1 MNDNYQYWMILQ
13 EKSDLFHT
21 RSASVRCDRRQH
33 LLIFDYLVDKNTS
46 TSSAAST
53 LSLTDNSSV
62 ISGQS
67 SKTVDRNTTIYLERI
82 QYIQRGDGTNTGRS
96 ARNYHQLNQ
105 NGRHRPNQKR
115 LEIFYWADEPRSEY
129 LYKSVSFQI
138 KKLENDFNAWVEAL
152 YAAIDEAKNLNEA
165 AKRNRWILRE
175 YEKIRGPTG
184 LTLDSLNGWLN
195 SHIGLIGEKA
205 NVANFIKQTDL
216 SSQSNEITDAVFK
229 ATYQHFVNKQQ
240 EILTKTLMSDLIGEN
255 RISIEKF
262 AARVTNNELQLVPS
276 EISNI
281 RQSLDLPTGQ
291 TEISFKK
298 MISYLWSDANSAFDP
313 LTRRQ
318 CTDDMDQR
326 LNHYWISSSHNT
338 YLAKTQLF
346 NPASVHCYIQ
356 ALLKGCRCIEI
367 DVIDNRTT
375 LEPEIT
381 HIRTPIKPIPLRD
394 VLEAIQDYAFVTSEY
409 PIIISIENHCSPEQR
424 FIMAQMFIEIFGENL
439 IQAPLSPN
447 ETELPSPNKLKR
459 KIILKDSKISNAL
472 MLTQPSVDADELSS
486 LPSLSVQGHVQI
498 YSFANKGWLDY
509 NYTITNGDVYFA
521 KDDEAQKNR
530 KTTDDQSD
538 EDSDKN
544 DLSNND
550 LTQIWYHGPLSHEE
564 ARRLLLSNAGYEVGA
579 FLIRRS
585 LNKKKY
591 CISFLAPNCVV
602 KSIEINER
610 QNDGKTV
617 YALTNKQFK
626 SIPDLIAHYRTYDFA
641 EVVQNSKEKVSFRLG
656 KPLPREK
663 WRQELLRKSWY
674 QPELTREQTEQLLK
688 HIGEEMTF
696 LIRESSHRY
705 LQDYTLSVYTSGT
718 IRHSPIYRE
727 GSDFMLMSKTFTSL
741 VEMVHYYSHKPI
753 FNNLTLQ
760 NPARPYSILKSE
772 RRQQSTQENNQTM
785 VFKPLNSTISLQAD
799 KIRTGSIDRN
809 LDEDE
814 SVQVELYTCEDNTK
828 EFEGYLI
835 KFKTWDDWLSF
846 IIRRTS
852 ALSVVTNNRP
862 NDEILNKTQTLGIN
876 NSKLPASS
884 KSVENSK
891 FYLAEFNKLII
902 YCQGVKLK
910 ELNISKS
917 EDLLDKIKSCKEM
930 ISLNFVKATA
940 FWSDIRSMILFNQN
954 HFTRVYPDF
963 SRRSWNSHNFEPI
976 PHWSAGCQMVALNFQ
991 MPDRQMH
998 YNAGRFAANGGSG
1011 YILMPKYIRLFNKYM
1026 PEIDTLSM
1034 LIKIR
1039 VVAVRHLRTDQA
1051 KSIIKVQIKIAI
1063 ISKKKSAENQIC
1075 STTINGPCGIWDSK
1089 QSTSKH
1095 DQLHADNRL
1104 QSDNSEVDL
1113 LYFEVL
1119 TDNEDFCGQSTIPL
1133 SSLRAGIRSLPL
1145 YDKFNERL
1153 DMSTLLLDINFKAG
1167 IILLIIF

>member
-1 MNDNYQYWMILQ
+1 
-13 EKSDLFHT
+13 
-21 RSASVRCDRRQH
+21 
-33 LLIFDYLVDKNTS
+33 
-46 TSSAAST
+46 
-53 LSLTDNSSV
+53 
-62 ISGQS
+62 
-67 SKTVDRNTTIYLERI
+67 
-82 QYIQRGDGTNTGRS
+82 
-96 ARNYHQLNQ
+96 
-105 NGRHRPNQKR
+105 
-115 LEIFYWADEPRSEY
+115 
-129 LYKSVSFQI
+129 
-138 KKLENDFNAWVEAL
+138 
-152 YAAIDEAKNLNEA
+152 
-165 AKRNRWILRE
+165 
-175 YEKIRGPTG
+175 
-184 LTLDSLNGWLN
+184 
-195 SHIGLIGEKA
+195 
-205 NVANFIKQTDL
+205 
-216 SSQSNEITDAVFK
+216 
-229 ATYQHFVNKQQ
+229 
-240 EILTKTLMSDLIGEN
+240 
-255 RISIEKF
+255 
-262 AARVTNNELQLVPS
+262 
-276 EISNI
+276 
-281 RQSLDLPTGQ
+281 
-291 TEISFKK
+291 
-298 MISYLWSDANSAFDP
+298 
-313 LTRRQ
+313 
-318 CTDDMDQR
+318 
-326 LNHYWISSSHNT
+326 
-338 YLAKTQLF
+338 
-346 NPASVHCYIQ
+346 
-356 ALLKGCRCIEI
+356 
-367 DVIDNRTT
+367 
-375 LEPEIT
+375 
-381 HIRTPIKPIPLRD
+381 
-394 VLEAIQDYAFVTSEY
+394 
-409 PIIISIENHCSPEQR
+409 
-424 FIMAQMFIEIFGENL
+424 
-439 IQAPLSPN
+439 
-447 ETELPSPNKLKR
+447 
-459 KIILKDSKISNAL
+459 
-472 MLTQPSVDADELSS
+472 
-486 LPSLSVQGHVQI
+486 
-498 YSFANKGWLDY
+498 
-509 NYTITNGDVYFA
+509 
-521 KDDEAQKNR
+521 
-530 KTTDDQSD
+530 
-538 EDSDKN
+538 
-544 DLSNND
+544 
-550 LTQIWYHGPLSHEE
+550 
-564 ARRLLLSNAGYEVGA
+564 
-579 FLIRRS
+579 
-585 LNKKKY
+585 
-591 CISFLAPNCVV
+591 
-602 KSIEINER
+602 
-610 QNDGKTV
+610 
-617 YALTNKQFK
+617 
-626 SIPDLIAHYRTYDFA
+626 
-641 EVVQNSKEKVSFRLG
+641 
-656 KPLPREK
+656 
-663 WRQELLRKSWY
+663 
-674 QPELTREQTEQLLK
+674 
-688 HIGEEMTF
+688 
-696 LIRESSHRY
+696 
-705 LQDYTLSVYTSGT
+705 
-718 IRHSPIYRE
+718 
-727 GSDFMLMSKTFTSL
+727 
-741 VEMVHYYSHKPI
+741 
-753 FNNLTLQ
+753 NNLTLQ

>member
-175 YEKIRGPTG
+175 YEKIRGLTG

-424 FIMAQMFIEIFGENL
+424 FKMAQMFIEIFGGN
-439 IQAPLSPN
+439 
-447 ETELPSPNKLKR
+447 
-459 KIILKDSKISNAL
+459 NAL

-538 EDSDKN
+538 EDTDKN

-550 LTQIWYHGPLSHEE
+550 LTQIWYHGALSHEE

-610 QNDGKTV
+610 QHDGKTV

-799 KIRTGSIDRN
+799 KIRTGRIDRN

-852 ALSVVTNNRP
+852 ALSVVTNYRQP
-862 NDEILNKTQTLGIN
+862 DEIANKTPPLGIN
-876 NSKLPASS
+876 NPKLPASS
-884 KSVENSK
+884 KSVEYSK

-991 MPDRQMH
+991 MPGFYEFQSYSIYFYQILFLDRQMH

-1051 KSIIKVQIKIAI
+1051 KSIIKVQIKITI